1 MSVVCTAFREFS
13 LAYRIAFLH
22 SFNFR
27 VPAEDT
33 AAPEEHSRWGRIVSQ
48 SLLDSDFVGGSTW
61 RRGKRLPALRKLTIG
76 VSMQLRY
83 NVDESSQTDRWC

>member
-1 MSVVCTAFREFS
+1 MELVNLPVHLPEGEHMSVVCTAFREFS

-33 AAPEEHSRWGRIVSQ
+33 AAPEEHSRWGRIVSEN
-48 SLLDSDFVGGSTW
+48 LLVV
-61 RRGKRLPALRKLTIG
+61 LRKAQRG
-76 VSMQLRY
+76 AEAEDYLRCA
-83 NVDESSQTDRWC
+83 N